1 MVTLPPQKDEPDAFK
16 ELGTGN
22 RVATWLFYMSDVAAG
37 GATVFPDVG
46 AAVWPQKVTAY
57 VPPSVTVHYY

>member
-1 MVTLPPQKDEPDAFK
+1 
-16 ELGTGN
+16 
-22 RVATWLFYMSDVAAG
+22 MSDVAAG

-57 VPPSVTVHYY
+57 VPPSVTVHYYDSVAVSELVMLYRQLNAVTNSLGSFYLF